1 MTKKNRS
8 AGELGGFLE
17 INCPQGIALYL
28 SGNGDRLQRLQES
41 KGEAA
46 APIHVSIHA
55 LFLYSPLIIGIWL
68 DFISNYFRISKV
80 CVSLDDKR
88 DSIP

>member
-28 SGNGDRLQRLQES
+28 SENGDRLQRLQEC
-41 KGEAA
+41 KGETV
-46 APIHVSIHA
+46 APLHVTILT

-80 CVSLDDKR
+80 CVSLEDKR